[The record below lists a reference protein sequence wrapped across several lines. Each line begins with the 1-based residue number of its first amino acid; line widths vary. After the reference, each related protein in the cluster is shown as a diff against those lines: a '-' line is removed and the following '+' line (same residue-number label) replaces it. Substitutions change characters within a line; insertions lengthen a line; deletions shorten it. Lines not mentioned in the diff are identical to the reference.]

1 MYFRSLSLNHR
12 SCVRFPES
20 ILHLSFAVHSSHQLC
35 SPVAVWVKS
44 MSSFC
49 FACENQKTSRSKPSH
64 TASRIQSSTQRITSE
79 TSSISSTFNIS
90 IKFRK
95 LHVIQ
100 SSTSSSSTSTAR
112 SLSFTDTEGAE
123 VEGSG
128 RFGWTGLFRGLPF
141 HASSAVMTLMCFLHL
156 ESGARTMLIVLLYIS
171 ILP

>member
-64 TASRIQSSTQRITSE
+64 TASRIQSSTHRITSCSASRHLQ
-79 TSSISSTFNIS
+79 TS
-90 IKFRK
+90 
-95 LHVIQ
+95 
-100 SSTSSSSTSTAR
+100 
-112 SLSFTDTEGAE
+112 
-123 VEGSG
+123 
-128 RFGWTGLFRGLPF
+128 
-141 HASSAVMTLMCFLHL
+141 
-156 ESGARTMLIVLLYIS
+156 RTKSS
-171 ILP
+171 ILPHLHSYSEPPEL